1 MTPTLT
7 TVPEG
12 LTTAEVTEARNRHGR
27 NELPVAR
34 PPSILA
40 RVGVQLRDPLI
51 VVLLTAMVVTAA
63 LRDVSDLIVILL
75 VIVLNTTVGVVQELR
90 ADRAVAALRRMAA
103 PSAPGPPRRHR
114 RVRPGR

>member
-7 TVPEG
+7 TLRDG
-12 LTTAEVTEARNRHGR
+12 LTTAQAAALREQHGR
-27 NELPVAR
+27 NELPAAR
-34 PPSILA
+34 PPSVPA

-51 VVLLTAMVVTAA
+51 VVLLAAMVVTAL
-63 LRDVSDLIVILL
+63 LRDISDLVVILL

-103 PSAPGPPRRHR
+103 PSA
-114 RVRPGR
+114 